1 MTFHKITGERYIG
14 LRQTAPCKTKSVHAF
29 DFDDC
34 LTMKPA
40 GFDNTGLSKDDFFD
54 AARTFPPN
62 QLLVQLTKLL
72 AAAGDRIVIATA
84 RPPGRL
90 KETISWLQSHGV
102 PFDSIMHS
110 RGKEP
115 SGVVKQEMLMRLQDD
130 YKDVV
135 ALYDDS
141 RYNIEGAERQGVHG
155 VHIKTNESY
164 WDANPETLYTVQR

>member
-1 MTFHKITGERYIG
+1 MSFHKITGERYIG
-14 LRQTAPCKTKSVHAF
+14 LRQTEPCKTKAVHAF

-40 GFDNTGLSKDDFFD
+40 GFDNTGMSKDQFFD
-54 AARTFPPN
+54 AAREFPPN
-62 QLLVQLTKLL
+62 TALIEL
-72 AAAGDRIVIATA
+72 AKFLASIGDRIAIATA

-90 KETISWLQSHGV
+90 KETISWLQANGV

-110 RGKEP
+110 RGNEP
-115 SGVVKQEMLMRLQDD
+115 SGVVKQEMLIRLQDD
-130 YKDVV
+130 YKEVA

-141 RYNIEGAERQGVHG
+141 RFNIEGAQRQGVPG
-155 VHIKTNESY
+155 IHIKTNEAY